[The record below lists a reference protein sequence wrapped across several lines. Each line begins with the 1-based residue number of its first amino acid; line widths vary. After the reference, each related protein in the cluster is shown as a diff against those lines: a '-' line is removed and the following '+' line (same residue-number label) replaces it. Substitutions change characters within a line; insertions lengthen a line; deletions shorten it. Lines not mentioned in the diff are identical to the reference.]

1 MRVSPSLVAP
11 PFMVRPQLPVAHG
24 PETWDAKGRPR
35 SAVRSGCLPTAAAAE
50 ISRSLTH
57 CWALAGRT
65 WIAAAP
71 VLPRQE
77 PPGAFV
83 PVDSAL
89 RSPWDRLGSPSW
101 EVHFPPDP
109 SAILIHSQRVAKG
122 SEAILPHADDFP
134 LPPDPLDWIQEE
146 RTLQRGSSNQTPHEE
161 PPLPVSF
168 GSVKLRSARGRPGLS
183 IANSVWIPGDPLSSG

>member
-1 MRVSPSLVAP
+1 MRASPSPVAP

-50 ISRSLTH
+50 ISGPSRTAGHLPGEPRLQRPQFSRGRSLLGPLS
-57 CWALAGRT
+57 CRFRPE
-65 WIAAAP
+65 I
-71 VLPRQE
+71 
-77 PPGAFV
+77 
-83 PVDSAL
+83 
-89 RSPWDRLGSPSW
+89 PWDQLGSPSW

-109 SAILIHSQRVAKG
+109 SAILIHSQRVAKD

-168 GSVKLRSARGRPGLS
+168 GSVKLRSARGRPSLS
-183 IANSVWIPGDPLSSG
+183 IANSVRIPGDPLSSG